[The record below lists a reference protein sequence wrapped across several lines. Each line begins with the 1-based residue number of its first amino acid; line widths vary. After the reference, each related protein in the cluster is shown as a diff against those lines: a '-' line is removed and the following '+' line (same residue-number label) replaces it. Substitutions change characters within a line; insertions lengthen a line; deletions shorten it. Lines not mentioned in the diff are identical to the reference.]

1 MALVEMV
8 YQRFVPTST
17 DGIEVRYRPCHVYQ
31 VPDKQAEEWAKE
43 NPPSCRIIHME
54 KPEPAREARTPLS
67 TPVKK
72 RRRKQRGTKP
82 KVKDT
87 ASGGNS

>member
-8 YQRFVPTST
+8 YQRFAPTSPGGT
-17 DGIEVRYRPCHVYQ
+17 EVRYRPCHIYQ
-31 VPDKQAEEWAKE
+31 VPDKQAVEWAKE
-43 NPPSCRIIHME
+43 NPPSCRIIRME
-54 KPEPAREARTPLS
+54 KPEPVREVRMPLS

-72 RRRKQRGTKP
+72 RRRKRGKKP